1 MLCGPAKR
9 HPTRNCETPIPD
21 RSGRRG
27 YGVMGMEW
35 LLSVALA
42 FLIAVLAIAAGW
54 KFLLIPQ
61 QQRLWTQVEE
71 ERRKVNQ
78 IRDEA
83 EARLREADRK
93 LREAEAKLREAD
105 LRLREELQRERDRLE
120 AEYRERRDEL
130 HRWERR
136 LLQREEQLDR
146 RLSQLERREQALQ
159 QEERRLNAL
168 RDEIEAW
175 HRQAQAELE
184 RIAALTPDQARQ
196 IILARVE
203 EELQG
208 EIARRIY
215 EAEERIKQESEAIA
229 KKVLATAM
237 QRCAVEVAS
246 ELTVATVPLPSEDM
260 KGRIIGREGR
270 NIRAFELLTGVDL
283 IVDDTPEAVV
293 ISCFDPIRRETA
305 RMALEML
312 IADGRIHP
320 ARIEEVVEKARQEM
334 EHRIL
339 QAGVE
344 AARAAGVDNLPEGLL
359 KLLGRLKFRTSY
371 GQNVLDHSVEVA
383 HLARMLAEELK
394 VNAKVAARAALL
406 HDIGK
411 AVDHQ
416 IEGSHVEIG
425 VDLLRRYGES
435 EEVIHAVAAHHG
447 DIPPQT
453 VEAVLVA
460 VADALSASRPGARRE
475 SFEAY
480 IRRLEQ
486 LERIAKS
493 FPGVDKAFV
502 IQAGREVR
510 VIVQPESVDDIG
522 AAKLA
527 RDIAQAIQRE
537 TQFPGQIK
545 VTVIREVRA
554 VEYAR

>member
-1 MLCGPAKR
+1 
-9 HPTRNCETPIPD
+9 
-21 RSGRRG
+21 
-27 YGVMGMEW
+27 MELW
-35 LLSVALA
+35 L
-42 FLIAVLAIAAGW
+42 AVLIGLLVAIGAAVGILAW
-54 KFLLIPQ
+54 AWRTLLLPQ
-61 QQRLWTQVEE
+61 QHRLDALRRQLEE
-71 ERRKVNQ
+71 ERRQVEQ
-78 IRDEA
+78 LHRD
-83 EARLREADRK
+83 
-93 LREAEAKLREAD
+93 AEAKLRDAETK
-105 LRLREELQRERDRLE
+105 LRNANLMVKEELQRERERLE
-120 AEYRERRDEL
+120 QDYRERREEL

-136 LLQREEQLDR
+136 LSQREEQLDR
-146 RLSQLERREQALQ
+146 RLNQLEQREQALRRE
-159 QEERRLNAL
+159 EERLQQL
-168 RDEIEAW
+168 RQEIETL
-175 HRQAQAELE
+175 HRQAQAELH
-184 RIAALTPDQARQ
+184 RIAELTPEQARQ
-196 IILARVE
+196 IVLARVE
-203 EELQG
+203 EELQA

-215 EAEERIKQESEAIA
+215 EAEERIKQEAEERA
-229 KKVLATAM
+229 KRIIATAM

-246 ELTVATVPLPSEDM
+246 EMTVTTVALPSDEM

-270 NIRAFELLTGVDL
+270 NIRTFELLTGVDL

-305 RMALEML
+305 RLALEML

-339 QAGVE
+339 QAGQE
-344 AARAAGVDNLPEGLL
+344 AARAANVDNLPEGLL

-383 HLARMLAEELK
+383 HLAGMMADELRG
-394 VNAKVAARAALL
+394 NSKVARLAGLL

-411 AVDHQ
+411 ALDQHM
-416 IEGSHVEIG
+416 EGSHVEIG
-425 VDLLRRYGES
+425 VEILRRYGLP

-447 DIPPQT
+447 DTQPQT
-453 VEAVLVA
+453 VEAVLVL

-486 LERIAKS
+486 LENIALS
-493 FPGVDKAFV
+493 FPGVDKAYV

-510 VIVQPESVDDIG
+510 VIVKPDQVDDAT

-527 RDIAQAIQRE
+527 KDIAARIQQE

-545 VTVIREVRA
+545 VTVIRETRA

>member
-1 MLCGPAKR
+1 
-9 HPTRNCETPIPD
+9 
-21 RSGRRG
+21 
-27 YGVMGMEW
+27 MELW
-35 LLSVALA
+35 LSLLIGLV
-42 FLIAVLAIAAGW
+42 FGIAVAFGILVWAW
-54 KFLLIPQ
+54 RTLLIPQ
-61 QQRLWTQVEE
+61 QRRLDLLRQQVEE
-71 ERRKVNQ
+71 ERRK
-78 IRDEA
+78 
-83 EARLREADRK
+83 ADQAQQ
-93 LREAEAKLREAD
+93 EAEAKGREAD
-105 LRLREELQRERDRLE
+105 AKLRDANLLVREELQRERERLE
-120 AEYRERRDEL
+120 REFRERREEL
-130 HRWERR
+130 LRWERR
-136 LLQREEQLDR
+136 LSQREEQLDR
-146 RLSQLERREQALQ
+146 RMNQLEQKEQALR
-159 QEERRLNAL
+159 QEEQRVRAL
-168 RDEIEAW
+168 REEVEQLHQKAQEEL
-175 HRQAQAELE
+175 HRIAEL
-184 RIAALTPDQARQ
+184 TPEQARQ
-196 IILARVE
+196 IILSKVE

-208 EIARRIY
+208 EIAKRIY
-215 EAEERIKQESEAIA
+215 EAEERIRQEAEERARKII
-229 KKVLATAM
+229 ATAM

-246 ELTVATVPLPSEDM
+246 EMTVTTVSLPSEEM

-270 NIRAFELLTGVDL
+270 NIRTFELLTGVDL

-305 RMALEML
+305 RLALEML

-339 QAGVE
+339 QAGQE
-344 AARAAGVDNLPEGLL
+344 AARAALVDHLPEGLL

-383 HLARMLAEELK
+383 HLAGMMADELK
-394 VNAKVAARAALL
+394 ANSKIVRRAGLL

-411 AVDHQ
+411 ALDHHM
-416 IEGSHVEIG
+416 EGSHVEIG
-425 VDLLRRYGES
+425 VEILRRYGEP
-435 EEVIHAVAAHHG
+435 EEVIHAVAAHHE

-453 VEAVLVA
+453 VEAVLVL

-486 LERIAKS
+486 LENLTRS
-493 FPGVDKAFV
+493 FQGVDKAYV

-510 VIVQPESVDDIG
+510 VIVKPDQVDD
-522 AAKLA
+522 AMVTKLA
-527 RDIAQAIQRE
+527 KDIAARIEQE

>member
-1 MLCGPAKR
+1 
-9 HPTRNCETPIPD
+9 
-21 RSGRRG
+21 
-27 YGVMGMEW
+27 
-35 LLSVALA
+35 
-42 FLIAVLAIAAGW
+42 
-54 KFLLIPQ
+54 
-61 QQRLWTQVEE
+61 
-71 ERRKVNQ
+71 
-78 IRDEA
+78 
-83 EARLREADRK
+83 
-93 LREAEAKLREAD
+93 
-105 LRLREELQRERDRLE
+105 
-120 AEYRERRDEL
+120 
-130 HRWERR
+130 
-136 LLQREEQLDR
+136 
-146 RLSQLERREQALQ
+146 
-159 QEERRLNAL
+159 
-168 RDEIEAW
+168 
-175 HRQAQAELE
+175 
-184 RIAALTPDQARQ
+184 
-196 IILARVE
+196 LARVE
-203 EELQG
+203 EELQS

-215 EAEERIKQESEAIA
+215 EAEEQIKREAEERA
-229 KKVLATAM
+229 KKIISTAM

-246 ELTVATVPLPSEDM
+246 EMTVTTVSLPSEEM

-270 NIRAFELLTGVDL
+270 NIRTFELLTGVDL

-305 RMALEML
+305 RLALEML

-334 EHRIL
+334 EQRIL
-339 QAGVE
+339 QAGQE

-383 HLARMLAEELK
+383 HLAGMMADELK
-394 VNAKVAARAALL
+394 VNSKIARRAGLL

-411 AVDHQ
+411 ALDHHM
-416 IEGSHVEIG
+416 EGSHVKIG
-425 VDLLRRYGES
+425 IDVLRRYGEP

-447 DIPPQT
+447 DIQPQT
-453 VEAVLVA
+453 VEAVLVLI
-460 VADALSASRPGARRE
+460 ADALSASRPGARRE

-486 LERIAKS
+486 LESIAKS
-493 FPGVDKAFV
+493 FPGVDKAYV

-510 VIVQPESVDDIG
+510 VIVKPDQVDDVM

-527 RDIAQAIQRE
+527 KDIAARIQTE

>member
-1 MLCGPAKR
+1 
-9 HPTRNCETPIPD
+9 
-21 RSGRRG
+21 
-27 YGVMGMEW
+27 MELW
-35 LLSVALA
+35 VSVLVGLL
-42 FLIAVLAIAAGW
+42 FGLIVAAGVIFWAW
-54 KFLLIPQ
+54 KTLLLPQ
-61 QQRLWTQVEE
+61 QQRLDALRQKLDE
-71 ERRKVNQ
+71 ERHKADRMQ
-78 IRDEA
+78 RDA
-83 EARLREADRK
+83 EAK
-93 LREAEAKLREAD
+93 LREAEAKVRDANL
-105 LRLREELQRERDRLE
+105 LVREELQRERERLE
-120 AEYRERRDEL
+120 QEYRERREEL
-130 HRWERR
+130 LRWERR
-136 LLQREEQLDR
+136 LSQREEQIDR
-146 RLSQLERREQALQ
+146 RMSQIEQREQAIR
-159 QEERRLNAL
+159 QEEARIQNLRREAEEL
-168 RDEIEAW
+168 R
-175 HRQAQAELE
+175 QKAQEELE
-184 RIAALTPDQARQ
+184 RIAELTPEQARQ
-196 IILARVE
+196 IVLARVE
-203 EELQG
+203 EELQA

-215 EAEERIKQESEAIA
+215 EAEEQIKQEAEERARKII
-229 KKVLATAM
+229 ATAM

-246 ELTVATVPLPSEDM
+246 EMTVTTVSLPSEEM

-270 NIRAFELLTGVDL
+270 NIRTFELLTGVDL

-305 RMALEML
+305 RLALEML

-334 EHRIL
+334 EQRIL
-339 QAGVE
+339 RAGQD

-383 HLARMLAEELK
+383 HLAGMMAEELK
-394 VNAKVAARAALL
+394 VNSKIARRAGLL

-411 AVDHQ
+411 ALDHHM
-416 IEGSHVEIG
+416 EGSHIEIG
-425 VDLLRRYGES
+425 MDVLRRYGES

-447 DIPPQT
+447 DVQPQS
-453 VEAVLVA
+453 VEAVLVLI
-460 VADALSASRPGARRE
+460 ADALSASRPGARRE

-486 LERIAKS
+486 LESIAKS
-493 FPGVDKAFV
+493 FPGVDKAYV

-510 VIVQPESVDDIG
+510 VIVKPDQVDDIM

-527 RDIAQAIQRE
+527 RDIAARIQQE